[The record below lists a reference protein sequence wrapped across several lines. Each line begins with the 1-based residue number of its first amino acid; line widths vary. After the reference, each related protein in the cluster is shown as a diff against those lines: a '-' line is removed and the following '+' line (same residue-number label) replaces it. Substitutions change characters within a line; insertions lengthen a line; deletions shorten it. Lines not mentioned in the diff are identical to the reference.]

1 MSSRA
6 IIGYENPDGKIQSIY
21 VHYDGYPEGAGEILK
36 DKFNTET
43 KAKKLTADSDL
54 RSLHCMEQYESK
66 SEILDGQEFLDWSHT
81 AYLYLWK
88 NNKWNFFDR
97 NQFISL

>member
-6 IIGYENPDGKIQSIY
+6 IIGYENPDGKIQSIF
-21 VHYDGYPEGAGEILK
+21 VHFDGYLEGAGEILK
-36 DKFNTET
+36 DKFNNET

-54 RSLHCMEQYESK
+54 SSLHCMEKYESK
-66 SEILDGQEFLDWSHT
+66 SEPLTKQEFLDWSHT
-81 AYLYLWK
+81 VYLYLWT